1 MTRSGGRQRQ
11 ALRNGDVVGYTLSYL
26 LAVVAEW
33 SVFLGVLVYAY
44 ERDGARAAGLAS
56 LAILVPY
63 VIGAPIASAAAERYP
78 PARVRIGGLAV
89 QTVAYGAAAVAAS
102 REVPTA
108 VVVAFVMIALVAATT
123 LRPAGAA
130 LLPAIVRTSRELTVA
145 NLWQTYCESASDIA
159 GPLLATVL
167 LYAGGPTA
175 VIAGSAVAAALA
187 VIVALARRPLDP
199 PGGSDEADRVGG
211 LTVLKRQV
219 AAIRARPGVG
229 GVLAVE
235 GGHFVLVGGLDII
248 VVVMAA
254 EQLDLGQAGAGVLS
268 TAFGVGALA
277 SMFVATALT
286 RRKRLAPVLS
296 VGLVVVAIAAIVVGS
311 VTSVAVALIML
322 GVIGLVLATINVLA
336 QMLLQRSAPPEELAA
351 VFAVIELACG
361 AGVVIGS
368 LLAQTMIALSGTR
381 AAMIGMGVV
390 MLALMLA
397 TARALRHADATAT
410 IPVVAMSLLRRLPVF
425 APLPPIELEAVARS
439 ANEVHTEPAQPIV
452 TQGEHGDSYYAVA
465 DGEFD
470 VTIDG
475 RLVRTIT
482 RGGGF
487 GEIALLADV
496 PRTATVMSRGDGAL
510 LEIGRVPF
518 LVAVTGHDS
527 SRQAAWG
534 AIRHLDFGDQ
544 GSTWSIAPT
553 GSADPDQ
560 PESSGGSVR

>member
-1 MTRSGGRQRQ
+1 M
-11 ALRNGDVVGYTLSYL
+11 
-26 LAVVAEW
+26 
-33 SVFLGVLVYAY
+33 AY
-44 ERDGARAAGLAS
+44 S
-56 LAILVPY
+56 
-63 VIGAPIASAAAERYP
+63 
-78 PARVRIGGLAV
+78 
-89 QTVAYGAAAVAAS
+89 AAAVAAW
-102 REVPTA
+102 REAPTA
-108 VVVAFVMIALVAATT
+108 VVVAEVMVALVAATT

-159 GPLLATVL
+159 GPLLATLL

-175 VIAGSAVAAALA
+175 VITGSAVAAALA
-187 VIVALARRPLDP
+187 VVVALARRPADP
-199 PGGSDEADRVGG
+199 PGGSNEADRVGG
-211 LTVLKRQV
+211 LLVLRRQV

-235 GGHFVLVGGLDII
+235 GGQYILLGGLDII
-248 VVVMAA
+248 IVVMAA

-286 RRKRLAPVLS
+286 RRQRLAPVLS
-296 VGLVVVAIAAIVVGS
+296 VGLGAVAIASIVLGSVITVVVA
-311 VTSVAVALIML
+311 LILL
-322 GVIGLVLATINVLA
+322 GVIGLVLSTINVLA
-336 QMLLQRSAPPEELAA
+336 QMLLQRSAPPDELAA

-368 LLAQTMIALSGTR
+368 VFAQTMIAISGTR
-381 AAMIGMGVV
+381 AALIGMGVV
-390 MLALMLA
+390 MFALLLA
-397 TARALRHADATAT
+397 TAPALRQADAEAT

-439 ANEVHTEPAQPIV
+439 ANEVRTEPSQPIV
-452 TQGEHGDSYYAVA
+452 TQGERGDSYFAVA

-470 VTIDG
+470 VSIDG
-475 RLVRTIT
+475 RPVRTIA

-496 PRTATVMSRGDGAL
+496 PRTATVTSRGDGTL
-510 LEIGRVPF
+510 LEIERVPF

-534 AIRHLDFGDQ
+534 AIRHLEFSGQ
-544 GSTWSIAPT
+544 GSTWSIEPT